1 MSYATYVREG
11 GAPYVRPRRRRR
23 SGVKGA
29 LLAAALSLGAMSG
42 FWMLG
47 KEASET
53 AEEAV
58 APPARKAQAAR
69 VAARPAPPPI
79 YSGLLD
85 PSLSGGKAASLSQSA
100 PIRSAFQPVAP
111 VDQPAAP
118 MSVASAEPTLPLPP
132 QAPVTLAK
140 AVPMP
145 LPRPS
150 DLLLP
155 PEPQQPRIAQP
166 AMTRRGRNTATAT
179 PEPTPEDNRNFF
191 QKLFGVQKQPP
202 GAALAYAAPQDDVV
216 DRSRITRMSPSIGTP
231 QRTAEAGTA
240 IYDIS
245 AKVVHM
251 PNGEKLEAHSGL
263 GPMMD
268 DPSYAHIRMRGV
280 TPPHTYTLT
289 EREALF
295 HGVRAIRLNP
305 VGGSGAIHGRAGL
318 LAHTYLL
325 GPRGDSNGCISFKDY
340 ERFLQAFLRGEV
352 RRLVVVASL

>member
-23 SGVKGA
+23 SGLKSTFVA
-29 LLAAALSLGAMSG
+29 VALSLGAMSG

-47 KEASET
+47 KDAPGT
-53 AEEAV
+53 VEEAA
-58 APPARKAQAAR
+58 APPARKTQAAR
-69 VAARPAPPPI
+69 VASQPAPPPA
-79 YSGLLD
+79 YSGLLA
-85 PSLSGGKAASLSQSA
+85 PSLSGGKVASLSESA
-100 PIRSAFQPVAP
+100 PVRSAFQPAAP
-111 VDQPAAP
+111 AAQPASP
-118 MSVASAEPTLPLPP
+118 VVIASAEPTLPLPP
-132 QAPVTLAK
+132 QAPITLAK
-140 AVPMP
+140 AVPLP

-155 PEPQQPRIAQP
+155 PEPQQSRAAQ
-166 AMTRRGRNTATAT
+166 ATTVRRARNTPAAA

-202 GAALAYAAPQDDVV
+202 GAALAYAAPQDEVV

-231 QRTAEAGTA
+231 PRTAEAGTA

-268 DPSYAHIRMRGV
+268 DPSYAHVRMRGV

-325 GPRGDSNGCISFKDY
+325 GPRGDSNGCVSFKDY

>member
-23 SGVKGA
+23 SGLKSV

-47 KEASET
+47 KDVSGT
-53 AEEAV
+53 VEEAA
-58 APPARKAQAAR
+58 APPARKAHAAR
-69 VAARPAPPPI
+69 VATQPAPSPA

-85 PSLSGGKAASLSQSA
+85 PSLSGGKVASFAESA
-100 PIRSAFQPVAP
+100 PVRSAFQRSASAAP
-111 VDQPAAP
+111 V
-118 MSVASAEPTLPLPP
+118 SIASAEPTLPLPP
-132 QAPVTLAK
+132 QAPVTLAR

-155 PEPQQPRIAQP
+155 SEPQQPRAAQATTARRARNNP
-166 AMTRRGRNTATAT
+166 AAT

-216 DRSRITRMSPSIGTP
+216 DRSRITRMSPSVGTP
-231 QRTAEAGTA
+231 PRTAEAGTA

-268 DPSYAHIRMRGV
+268 DPSYAHVRMRGV

>member
-11 GAPYVRPRRRRR
+11 GAPYVRPRRYRRR
-23 SGVKGA
+23 SGLKGIV
-29 LLAAALSLGAMSG
+29 LAAALSLGAMSG

-47 KEASET
+47 QDAPGSV
-53 AEEAV
+53 EEAV
-58 APPARKAQAAR
+58 APAPRKATVAR
-69 VAARPAPPPI
+69 LSPQPLPA

-85 PSLSGGKAASLSQSA
+85 PALSGGKAVALSGSA
-100 PIRSAFQPVAP
+100 PVRSAFERTAP
-111 VDQPAAP
+111 AP
-118 MSVASAEPTLPLPP
+118 TSLASADPVLPLPQP
-132 QAPVTLAK
+132 APVTLAR

-145 LPRPS
+145 APRPS

-155 PEPQQPRIAQP
+155 PVPLQPRDAQP
-166 AMTRRGRNTATAT
+166 AAPRRSRNATTAPA
-179 PEPTPEDNRNFF
+179 PTPEDNRNFF
-191 QKLFGVQKQPP
+191 EKLFGVQKAPP

-216 DRSRITRMSPSIGTP
+216 DRSRVTRMSPSVGSP
-231 QRTAEAGTA
+231 PRTAEAGTA
-240 IYDIS
+240 IYDIA
-245 AKVVHM
+245 AKTVHM
-251 PNGEKLEAHSGL
+251 PNGERLEAHSGL
-263 GPMMD
+263 GEMMD
-268 DPSYAHIRMRGV
+268 DVRYSHVRMKGV

-325 GPRGDSNGCISFKDY
+325 GPRGDSNGCVSFKDY
-340 ERFLQAFLRGEV
+340 DRFLQAFLRGEV

>member
-11 GAPYVRPRRRRR
+11 GAPYVRPRRNRRR
-23 SGVKGA
+23 SGMKGIV
-29 LLAAALSLGAMSG
+29 LAATLGLGAMSG

-47 KEASET
+47 QDAPGSFDEVAAPAQRKA
-53 AEEAV
+53 AV
-58 APPARKAQAAR
+58 ARLSPQPLPA
-69 VAARPAPPPI
+69 

-85 PSLSGGKAASLSQSA
+85 PALSGGKATSFSGSA
-100 PIRSAFQPVAP
+100 PVRSAFQPAA
-111 VDQPAAP
+111 PAAT
-118 MSVASAEPTLPLPP
+118 SVASADPGLPLPQP
-132 QAPVTLAK
+132 APVTLAR
-140 AVPMP
+140 AAPMP
-145 LPRPS
+145 APRPS

-155 PEPQQPRIAQP
+155 PVPLQPRAAQP
-166 AMTRRGRNTATAT
+166 AAPRRSRNATTAPA
-179 PEPTPEDNRNFF
+179 PTPEDNRNFF
-191 QKLFGVQKQPP
+191 EKLFGVQKPPP

-216 DRSRITRMSPSIGTP
+216 DRSRISRMSPSVGAP
-231 QRTAEAGTA
+231 PRTAEAGTA

-245 AKVVHM
+245 AKTVHM
-251 PNGEKLEAHSGL
+251 PNGERLEAHSGL
-263 GPMMD
+263 GEMMD
-268 DPSYAHIRMRGV
+268 DVRYSHIRMKGV

-325 GPRGDSNGCISFKDY
+325 GPRGDSNGCVSFKDY

>member
-23 SGVKGA
+23 SGLKSVF
-29 LLAAALSLGAMSG
+29 LTVALSLGAMSG

-47 KEASET
+47 KDAPGTVEDA
-53 AEEAV
+53 A

-69 VAARPAPPPI
+69 VAAQPTPPTA
-79 YSGLLD
+79 YSGLLA
-85 PSLSGGKAASLSQSA
+85 PSLSAGKLASLSESA
-100 PIRSAFQPVAP
+100 PVRSAFQPVAP
-111 VDQPAAP
+111 LSQPASP
-118 MSVASAEPTLPLPP
+118 VVVASAEPALPLPP

-140 AVPMP
+140 AAPMP
-145 LPRPS
+145 LPRPT

-155 PEPQQPRIAQP
+155 AEPQQPRAAQTTT
-166 AMTRRGRNTATAT
+166 ARRARNTPAAT

-216 DRSRITRMSPSIGTP
+216 DRSRITRMSPSVGTP
-231 QRTAEAGTA
+231 PRTAEAGTA

-251 PNGEKLEAHSGL
+251 PNGERLEAHSGL
-263 GPMMD
+263 GQMMD
-268 DPSYAHIRMRGV
+268 DPSYAHVRMRGV

-325 GPRGDSNGCISFKDY
+325 GPRGDSNGCVSFKDY